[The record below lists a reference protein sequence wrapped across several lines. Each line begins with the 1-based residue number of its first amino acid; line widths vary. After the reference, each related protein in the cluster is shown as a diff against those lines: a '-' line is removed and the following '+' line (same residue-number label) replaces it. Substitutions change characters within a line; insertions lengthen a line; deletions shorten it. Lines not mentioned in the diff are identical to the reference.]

1 MLFNIMNHFLVNLM
15 QYDPGNIKFLEPVK
29 NPIWYQEPKVVARLQ
44 DVIQVSWSRRSRN
57 REGRHQDVGEDSAQS
72 RTNVHGHQTKLMDC
86 LLWFLLKRDNKQE
99 GRKQYC
105 RTLWD
110 CWNATQRE
118 EKETLDV
125 ERSVEARVAQ
135 KKKTLW
141 NRLKTRYKV

>member
-1 MLFNIMNHFLVNLM
+1 MLGKIVHN
-15 QYDPGNIKFLEPVK
+15 
-29 NPIWYQEPKVVARLQ
+29 QEPTYMDIK
-44 DVIQVSWSRRSRN
+44 RN
-57 REGRHQDVGEDSAQS
+57 WWTVCCDF
-72 RTNVHGHQTKLMDC
+72 
-86 LLWFLLKRDNKQE
+86 WKRDNKQE

-125 ERSVEARVAQ
+125 ERSIEARVAQ
-135 KKKTLW
+135 KKKTLS